1 MSDATAIPSAASE
14 PKRRSGL
21 AQFCLRMVREKPLGT
36 ACAIIVLLLIFVAI
50 FADALAP
57 YPYQEVHLVD
67 RMQGPSTQYIMGTD
81 QIGRDLFSRIIYG
94 TRISLLVGLAV
105 TVISV
110 TISTLIGGASGFLGG
125 KFDLLVQRFCD
136 AWNCFPYLL
145 ILLTVMSIVGRG
157 LIQIIL
163 VMGIAGG
170 LGGSRVIRGAV
181 FAIKENV
188 YFEAAESVG
197 SSKWHTFAQHVIPN
211 VMPIII
217 IGFSMSIGGVI
228 LALASL
234 SFLGFGLPP
243 GMPDWGGLLSM
254 EGRKYMEMAPWLALW
269 PGLALTM
276 VVYCLNMFGDALR
289 DLLDPR
295 MRGGVGRYGATKKG
309 KTGILARLM
318 SGIRAI
324 KPAGENRPT

>member
-1 MSDATAIPSAASE
+1 MSDTTAIMPATKK
-14 PKRRSGL
+14 PGGL
-21 AQFCLRMVREKPLGT
+21 GKLTDFFTRMVREKPLGT
-36 ACAIIVLLLIFVAI
+36 VCGIIVVLLVFVGI

-57 YPYQEVHLVD
+57 FPYDETHLED
-67 RMQGPSTQYIMGTD
+67 RMQGPSTQYLMGTD

-105 TVISV
+105 TTLSV
-110 TISTLIGGASGFLGG
+110 TISTLLGGISGFLGG
-125 KFDLLVQRFCD
+125 KFDLVVQRFCD

-145 ILLTVMSIVGRG
+145 LLLTVMSIAGRG
-157 LIQIIL
+157 LVQIIL

-170 LGGSRVIRGAV
+170 LGGSRITRGAV
-181 FAIKENV
+181 FSIKENV
-188 YFEAAESVG
+188 YFQAAESIG
-197 SSKWHTFAQHVIPN
+197 SSKWHIFTRHVIPN

-217 IGFSMSIGGVI
+217 ISFSMSIGGVI

-269 PGLALTM
+269 PGLALTLA
-276 VVYCLNMFGDALR
+276 VYCLNMFGDALR
-289 DLLDPR
+289 DLLDPKL
-295 MRGGVGRYGATKKG
+295 RGGVGRYGAAKKG
-309 KTGILARLM
+309 KTGILARLGFGRRV
-318 SGIRAI
+318 SRNSSEI
-324 KPAGENRPT
+324 ETE

>member
-1 MSDATAIPSAASE
+1 MSDTTAILPATSKL
-14 PKRRSGL
+14 KRRNKL
-21 AQFCLRMVREKPLGT
+21 ADFFIRLVKEKPLGT
-36 ACAIIVLLLIFVAI
+36 VCGIIVVLLIFVGI

-57 YPYQEVHLVD
+57 YPYEEVHLVD
-67 RMQGPSTQYIMGTD
+67 RMQGTSTQYLMGTD
-81 QIGRDLFSRIIYG
+81 QLGRDLFSRIIYG

-105 TVISV
+105 TIISV
-110 TISTLIGGASGFLGG
+110 MLSTLIGSASGFLGG
-125 KFDLLVQRFCD
+125 KIDLLVQRFCD

-145 ILLTVMSIVGRG
+145 VLLTVMSIAGRG
-157 LIQIIL
+157 LVQIIL

-170 LGGSRVIRGAV
+170 LGGSRVTRGAV

-188 YFEAAESVG
+188 YFQAAESIG

-217 IGFSMSIGGVI
+217 IEFSMSVGGVI

-269 PGLALTM
+269 PGLALTLA
-276 VVYCLNMFGDALR
+276 VYCLNMFGDAMR

-295 MRGGVGRYGATKKG
+295 LRGGVGRYGAVKKG
-309 KTGILARLM
+309 KTGILARLGF
-318 SGIRAI
+318 SRGGQQ
-324 KPAGENRPT
+324 KQ

>member
-1 MSDATAIPSAASE
+1 MNDATAIPSAASE
-14 PKRRSGL
+14 PKRRSGMT
-21 AQFCLRMVREKPLGT
+21 QFILRMVKEKPLG
-36 ACAIIVLLLIFVAI
+36 AVCAIIILLLILVAI
-50 FADALAP
+50 FADALSP
-57 YPYQEVHLVD
+57 YPYDEVHLID
-67 RMQGPSTQYIMGTD
+67 RMQGPSTQYVLGTD

-105 TVISV
+105 TTLSV
-110 TISTLIGGASGFLGG
+110 TISNLIGGASGFLGG
-125 KFDLLVQRFCD
+125 KFDLFMQRFCD

-157 LIQIIL
+157 LVQIIL

-170 LGGSRVIRGAV
+170 LGGSRVIRSAV

-188 YFEAAESVG
+188 YFEAAESIG
-197 SSKWHTFAQHVIPN
+197 SSKWHTFVRHVIPN
-211 VMPIII
+211 VMPVII
-217 IGFSMSIGGVI
+217 IGFSMSVGGVI

-269 PGLALTM
+269 PGLALTL
-276 VVYCLNMFGDALR
+276 VVYCLNMFGDAVR

-295 MRGGVGRYGATKKG
+295 LRGGVGRYGAAKKG
-309 KTGILARLM
+309 KTGILARLGFGRRV
-318 SGIRAI
+318 SRNSSEI
-324 KPAGENRPT
+324 ETE